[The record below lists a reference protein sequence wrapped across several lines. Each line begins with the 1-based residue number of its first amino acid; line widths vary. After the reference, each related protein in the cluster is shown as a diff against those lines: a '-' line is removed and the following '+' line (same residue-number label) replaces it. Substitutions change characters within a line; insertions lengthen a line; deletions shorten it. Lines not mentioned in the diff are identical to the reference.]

1 MLFDENII
9 KGVLFEE
16 RFSTLLTAGKLEV
29 PSVTVEEIEDRSKA
43 DGFSKMIAHG
53 QTLWF
58 VTQCIAR
65 SAQHR
70 VLTLVELVVSDPF
83 FALAV
88 LNGVLVAK
96 FVFISSKPDET
107 NRLMLDDMGV
117 FLLIFR

>member
-1 MLFDENII
+1 ME
-9 KGVLFEE
+9 G
-16 RFSTLLTAGKLEV
+16 
-29 PSVTVEEIEDRSKA
+29 IEDRSKA
-43 DGFSKMIAHG
+43 DEFSKMIALG

-65 SAQHR
+65 SAQHL
-70 VLTLVELVVSDPF
+70 VLSLVELVVSDPF

-88 LNGVLVAK
+88 LNGVLVAQ
-96 FVFISSKPDET
+96 FLFISSKPDET